1 MLIIPSLSRRQ
12 TLFLALAIVAGLAL
26 LLSVFSRSLLPS
38 PPRTV
43 EMTTGASDGAAHQFA
58 LRYQAYLQANGVT
71 LQLKPSSGAVQNL
84 ERLNTGTPV
93 GFVQGGLGQQVLDAQ
108 DAENDTPLRSLGV
121 IGYEPIWMFASPAL
135 AKTLAK
141 GLTPLA
147 GKKVAIGSEG
157 SGTRKVALDLLQ
169 SYGVTPANATL
180 TADGGVAAAN
190 ALLNKSIDV
199 FFIIGAPQSA
209 AVQLL
214 LGKQD
219 EAHLVSI
226 EHAEGLTRR
235 FPYMSL
241 VTLKAGSID
250 PAQDRPRVDITLLT
264 TTANLVIR
272 KDIHPALAYLLLQAA
287 HDVHK
292 SGTLLN
298 RPGEFPNPRATEF
311 PLAEEAARYYKDG
324 KPFLQRYLP
333 YWAANALQRLLLVLV
348 PLIAIAI
355 PVFRIVPRLFE
366 LREKNRLYRRY
377 AVLLDMERDITSRT
391 LTAEE
396 IAAATA
402 KLDKI
407 EHEVSHMKFS
417 LDFSDRVYTLRQH
430 VDYVRSQLHK
440 GPEAP
445 GSSS

>member
-1 MLIIPSLSRRQ
+1 MLIIPSLSRKQ
-12 TLFLALAIVAGLAL
+12 TFFLAIAIIAGLAL

-38 PPRTV
+38 PPREV

-58 LRYQAYLQANGVT
+58 LRYQAYLKAHGVT
-71 LQLKPSSGAVQNL
+71 LKLRISSGAVQNL
-84 ERLNTGTPV
+84 ERLNAGTPI

-108 DAENDTPLRSLGV
+108 DAENDTALRSLGV
-121 IGYEPIWMFASPAL
+121 IGYEPIWMFASPTL
-135 AKTLAK
+135 AKTLAR

-147 GKKVAIGSEG
+147 GKKVAIGAEG
-157 SGTRKVALDLLQ
+157 SGTRKVGLDLLQ

-180 TADGGVAAAN
+180 TADGGVTAAN

-199 FFIIGAPQSA
+199 FFIIGAPQSP

-214 LGKQD
+214 LGKQN

-250 PAQDRPRVDITLLT
+250 PAQDRPGVDITLLT

-287 HDVHK
+287 HDVHR

-311 PLAEEAARYYKDG
+311 PLAEEASRYYKDG

-355 PVFRIVPRLFE
+355 PVFRVVPRLFE
-366 LREKNRLYRRY
+366 FKEKNRLYRRY

-391 LTAEE
+391 LNAEE
-396 IAAATA
+396 IASATVR
-402 KLDKI
+402 LDKI

-440 GPEAP
+440 STEAMEKA
-445 GSSS
+445 

>member
-1 MLIIPSLSRRQ
+1 MLIIPSLSRKQ
-12 TLFLALAIVAGLAL
+12 TFLLAVVIIGVLTL
-26 LLSVFSRSLLPS
+26 LLSIFSRSLLPS
-38 PPRTV
+38 PPRQV
-43 EMTTGASDGAAHQFA
+43 EMTTGAPDGAAHQFA
-58 LRYQAYLQANGVT
+58 LRYQTYLQTNGVT
-71 LQLKPSSGAVQNL
+71 LKLQPSSGAVQNL
-84 ERLNTGTPV
+84 ERLNAGTPI
-93 GFVQGGLGQQVLDAQ
+93 GFVQGGLGQQVLDSQ
-108 DAENDTPLRSLGV
+108 DAENDTQLRSLGV
-121 IGYEPIWMFASPAL
+121 IGYEPIWIFASPAF
-135 AKTLAK
+135 ARTLAK

-147 GKKVAIGSEG
+147 GKKVAIGAKG

-214 LGKQD
+214 LARQD
-219 EAHLVSI
+219 DAHLVSI
-226 EHAEGLTRR
+226 EHAGGLTRR

-250 PAQDRPRVDITLLT
+250 PAQDRPRIDITLLT

-272 KDIHPALAYLLLQAA
+272 KDLHPALAYLLLQAA
-287 HDVHK
+287 QDVHR

-311 PLAEEAARYYKDG
+311 PLADEASRYYKDG

-348 PLIAIAI
+348 PLVAIAI

-366 LREKNRLYRRY
+366 FKEKNRLYRRY
-377 AVLLDMERDITSRT
+377 AVLLEMERDITSRS
-391 LTAEE
+391 LNAEE
-396 IAAATA
+396 ITAATA
-402 KLDKI
+402 RLDKI
-407 EHEVSHMKFS
+407 ENDVSHMKFS

-440 GPEAP
+440 GAEALEKT
-445 GSSS
+445 

>member
-1 MLIIPSLSRRQ
+1 MLIIPSLSRKQ
-12 TLFLALAIVAGLAL
+12 TFLLAVAIIGGLAL
-26 LLSVFSRSLLPS
+26 MLSMFSRSLLPS
-38 PPRTV
+38 PPRQV
-43 EMTTGASDGAAHQFA
+43 EMTTGATDGAAHQFA
-58 LRYQAYLQANGVT
+58 LRYQAYLKANGVT
-71 LQLKPSSGAVQNL
+71 LKLNPSSGAVQNL
-84 ERLNTGTPV
+84 ERLNAGTPI
-93 GFVQGGLGQQVLDAQ
+93 GFVQGGLGQQVLDSE
-108 DAENDTPLRSLGV
+108 DAENDTQLRSLGV

-141 GLTPLA
+141 GLAPLA
-147 GKKVAIGSEG
+147 GKKVAIGAEG

-169 SYGVTPANATL
+169 SYGVTAANATL
-180 TADGGVAAAN
+180 TADSGVTAAN

-199 FFIIGAPQSA
+199 FFIIGAPQSS

-214 LGKQD
+214 LARQD

-272 KDIHPALAYLLLQAA
+272 KDLHPALAYLLLQAA
-287 HDVHK
+287 QDVHK

-311 PLAEEAARYYKDG
+311 PLADEASRYYKDG

-366 LREKNRLYRRY
+366 FKEKNRLYRRY
-377 AVLLDMERDITSRT
+377 AVLLDMERDITSRS
-391 LTAEE
+391 LNAEE
-396 IAAATA
+396 IASATA
-402 KLDKI
+402 RLDKI
-407 EHEVSHMKFS
+407 EHDVSHMKFS

-440 GPEAP
+440 DAEALEKT
-445 GSSS
+445 

>member
-1 MLIIPSLSRRQ
+1 MLIIPTLSRKQ
-12 TLFLALAIVAGLAL
+12 TFLLALIILVALAA

-38 PPRTV
+38 PPREV
-43 EMTTGASDGAAHQFA
+43 NMTTGATDGAAHQFA
-58 LRYQAYLQANGVT
+58 LRYQAYLEANGVKLN
-71 LQLKPSSGAVQNL
+71 LQTSIGAVQNL
-84 ERLNTGTPV
+84 DRLNAGTPV
-93 GFVQGGLGQQVLDAQ
+93 GFVQGGLGQLVLDAEE
-108 DAENDTPLRSLGV
+108 AERDTPLRSLGV
-121 IGYEPIWMFASPAL
+121 IGYEPIWMFASPAF
-135 AKTLAK
+135 AKTLAG

-147 GKKVAIGSEG
+147 GKKVAIGAEG
-157 SGTRKVALDLLQ
+157 SGTRKVALDLLK
-169 SYGVTPANATL
+169 SYGVTAANATL
-180 TADGGVAAAN
+180 TTDGGVAGAN
-190 ALLNKSIDV
+190 ALLAKSIDV
-199 FFIIGAPQSA
+199 VFIIGAPQSP

-214 LGKQD
+214 LAKQD
-219 EAHLVSI
+219 DAHLVSI
-226 EHAEGLTRR
+226 AHAEGLTRR

-250 PAQDRPRVDITLLT
+250 PAQDRPRADVTLLT

-272 KDIHPALAYLLLQAA
+272 KDLHPALAYLLLQAA
-287 HDVHK
+287 QDVHR

-348 PLIAIAI
+348 PLVAIAI

-366 LREKNRLYRRY
+366 FKEKNRLYRRY
-377 AVLLDMERDITSRT
+377 GVLLEMERDVTSRN
-391 LTAEE
+391 LTSEE
-396 IAAATA
+396 IAAATVR
-402 KLDKI
+402 LDKI

-440 GPEAP
+440 NAEALEKA
-445 GSSS
+445 

>member
-1 MLIIPSLSRRQ
+1 MLIIPSLSRKQ
-12 TLFLALAIVAGLAL
+12 TFFVAAAILGGLAL
-26 LLSVFSRSLLPS
+26 VLSLFSQSLLPS
-38 PPRTV
+38 PPRRV
-43 EMTTGASDGAAHQFA
+43 AMTTGALDGAAHQFA
-58 LRYQAYLQANGVT
+58 LRYQTYLKANGVT
-71 LQLKPSSGAVQNL
+71 LDLNPSIGAVQNL
-84 ERLNTGTPV
+84 ERLNAGTPI
-93 GFVQGGLGQQVLDAQ
+93 GFVQGGLGQQVMDAE

-135 AKTLAK
+135 VKTLAG
-141 GLTPLA
+141 GLAPLA
-147 GKKVAIGSEG
+147 GKKIAIGAEG

-169 SYGVTPANATL
+169 SYGVTPANTTL
-180 TADGGVAAAN
+180 TTDGGVAGAN
-190 ALLNKSIDV
+190 ALLARSVDLL
-199 FFIIGAPQSA
+199 FIIGAPQSP
-209 AVQLL
+209 AVQQLL
-214 LGKQD
+214 AKQD

-226 EHAEGLTRR
+226 AHAEGLTRR
-235 FPYMSL
+235 FPYLSL

-272 KDIHPALAYLLLQAA
+272 KDLHPALAYLMLQAA
-287 HDVHK
+287 QDVHR

-311 PLAEEAARYYKDG
+311 PLADEASRYYRDG

-333 YWAANALQRLLLVLV
+333 YWAANALQRLLLVLI
-348 PLIAIAI
+348 PLVAIAI

-366 LREKNRLYRRY
+366 FKEKNRLYRRY
-377 AVLLDMERDITSRT
+377 GVLLEMERDISSRS
-391 LTAEE
+391 LNAEE
-396 IAAATA
+396 IAAASA
-402 KLDKI
+402 RLDKI

-440 GPEAP
+440 NTPPLEKA
-445 GSSS
+445 

>member
-1 MLIIPSLSRRQ
+1 MLIIPSLSRKQ
-12 TLFLALAIVAGLAL
+12 TVLLAVAIIGTLAL
-26 LLSVFSRSLLPS
+26 LLSMFSRSLLPS
-38 PPRTV
+38 PPRQV
-43 EMTTGASDGAAHQFA
+43 EMTTGTSDGAAHQFA
-58 LRYQAYLQANGVT
+58 LRYQAYLKANGVT
-71 LQLKPSSGAVQNL
+71 LELKPSSGAVQNL
-84 ERLNTGTPV
+84 ERLNAGTSI
-93 GFVQGGLGQQVLDAQ
+93 GFVQGGLGQQVLDSQ
-108 DAENDTPLRSLGV
+108 DAENDTQLRSLGV
-121 IGYEPIWMFASPAL
+121 IGYEPIWLFASPAF
-135 AKTLAK
+135 ARTLAK
-141 GLTPLA
+141 GLAPLA
-147 GKKVAIGSEG
+147 GKKVAIGAEG

-180 TADGGVAAAN
+180 TADGGMAAAT

-214 LGKQD
+214 LARQD
-219 EAHLVSI
+219 DAHLVSI

-250 PAQDRPRVDITLLT
+250 PAQDRPRIDITLLT

-272 KDIHPALAYLLLQAA
+272 KDLHPALAYLLLQAA
-287 HDVHK
+287 QDVHR

-311 PLAEEAARYYKDG
+311 PLADEASRYYKDG

-366 LREKNRLYRRY
+366 FREKNRLYRRY
-377 AVLLDMERDITSRT
+377 AVLLEMERDITSRS
-391 LTAEE
+391 LNAEE
-396 IAAATA
+396 ITAATA
-402 KLDKI
+402 RLDKI
-407 EHEVSHMKFS
+407 ENDVSHMKFS

-440 GPEAP
+440 GAEALEKT
-445 GSSS
+445 

>member
-12 TLFLALAIVAGLAL
+12 TFFLAIAIIAGLAL

-38 PPRTV
+38 PPREV
-43 EMTTGASDGAAHQFA
+43 EMTTGSTDGAAHQFA
-58 LRYQAYLQANGVT
+58 LRYQAYLKANGVT
-71 LQLKPSSGAVQNL
+71 LQLKPSNGAVQNL
-84 ERLNTGTPV
+84 ERLNAGTPI
-93 GFVQGGLGQQVLDAQ
+93 GFIQGGLGQQVLDAQ
-108 DAENDTPLRSLGV
+108 DAENDTSLRSLGV
-121 IGYEPIWMFASPAL
+121 IGYEPIWMFASPAF

-141 GLTPLA
+141 GLTPLS
-147 GKKVAIGSEG
+147 GRKVAIGAEG

-180 TADGGVAAAN
+180 SADGGVSAAN
-190 ALLNKSIDV
+190 ALLAKTIDA
-199 FFIIGAPQSA
+199 FIIIGAPQSP
-209 AVQLL
+209 AVQML

-272 KDIHPALAYLLLQAA
+272 KDLHPALAYLLLQAA

-311 PLAEEAARYYKDG
+311 PLAEEAARYYRDG

-355 PVFRIVPRLFE
+355 PVFRVVPRLFE
-366 LREKNRLYRRY
+366 FKEKNRLYRRY
-377 AVLLDMERDITSRT
+377 AVLLDMERDITSRK
-391 LTAEE
+391 LNAEE

-402 KLDKI
+402 RLDKI

>member
-12 TLFLALAIVAGLAL
+12 TFFLAVAIIAGLAL

-38 PPRTV
+38 PPREV
-43 EMTTGASDGAAHQFA
+43 EMTTGSTDGAAHQFA
-58 LRYQAYLQANGVT
+58 LRYQAYLKANGVT
-71 LQLKPSSGAVQNL
+71 LQLKPSNGAVQNL
-84 ERLNTGTPV
+84 ERLNAGTPI
-93 GFVQGGLGQQVLDAQ
+93 GFIQGGLGQQVLDAQ
-108 DAENDTPLRSLGV
+108 DAENDTALRSLGV
-121 IGYEPIWMFASPAL
+121 IGYEPIWMFASPEF

-141 GLTPLA
+141 GLTPLS
-147 GKKVAIGSEG
+147 GRKVAIGAEG

-180 TADGGVAAAN
+180 SADGGVSAAN
-190 ALLNKSIDV
+190 ALLAKTIDA
-199 FFIIGAPQSA
+199 FIIIGAPQSP
-209 AVQLL
+209 AVQML

-250 PAQDRPRVDITLLT
+250 LAQDRPRVDITLLT

-272 KDIHPALAYLLLQAA
+272 KDLHPALAYLLLQAA

-311 PLAEEAARYYKDG
+311 PLAEEAARYYRDG

-355 PVFRIVPRLFE
+355 PVFRVVPRLFE
-366 LREKNRLYRRY
+366 FKEKNRLYRRY
-377 AVLLDMERDITSRT
+377 AVLLDMERDITSRK
-391 LTAEE
+391 LNAEE

-402 KLDKI
+402 RLDKI

-440 GPEAP
+440 GPDAP

>member
-1 MLIIPSLSRRQ
+1 MLIIPSLSRKQ
-12 TLFLALAIVAGLAL
+12 TFFLAIAIIGALAL
-26 LLSVFSRSLLPS
+26 LLSMFSRSLLPS
-38 PPRTV
+38 PPREV
-43 EMTTGASDGAAHQFA
+43 EMTTGAPDGAAHQFA
-58 LRYQAYLQANGVT
+58 LRYQAYLKANGVT
-71 LQLKPSSGAVQNL
+71 LRLQPSSGAVQNL
-84 ERLNTGTPV
+84 ERLNAGTPV
-93 GFVQGGLGQQVLDAQ
+93 GFMQGGLGRQVPDSE

-141 GLTPLA
+141 GLAPLA
-147 GKKVAIGSEG
+147 GKKVAIGAEG
-157 SGTRKVALDLLQ
+157 SGTRKVALELLQ
-169 SYGVTPANATL
+169 SYGVTSANTTL
-180 TADGGVAAAN
+180 TADGGVAGAN

-199 FFIIGAPQSA
+199 FFIIGAPQSS

-214 LGKQD
+214 LARQD
-219 EAHLVSI
+219 DAHLVSI

-250 PAQDRPRVDITLLT
+250 PAQGRPRIDITLLT

-272 KDIHPALAYLLLQAA
+272 KDLHPALAYLLLQAA
-287 HDVHK
+287 QDVHRG
-292 SGTLLN
+292 GTLLN

-311 PLAEEAARYYKDG
+311 PLAEEAARYFRDG

-366 LREKNRLYRRY
+366 FREKNRLYRRY
-377 AVLLDMERDITSRT
+377 AVLLEMERDITSRS
-391 LTAEE
+391 LNAEE

-402 KLDKI
+402 RLDKI
-407 EHEVSHMKFS
+407 EHDVSHMKFS

-440 GPEAP
+440 GAEAL
-445 GSSS
+445 GKA